1 MYLLYCDETN
11 FEKKVGDFFVYG
23 GVVIPP
29 GSANKLSAEIEELRA
44 KLGVPQDYVFKFN
57 PGPANFSHE
66 QFITLKK
73 GLIEIAAKHGVH
85 LLVNLLLHDIAKSSE
100 EARRYCINT
109 LCYHFHCYLLRPD
122 SHGIVLIDRFTDKQ
136 IDSHLQETLAVGLH
150 MIYSGDTK
158 LDRILGYHYAA
169 IGQSHFCSLIDVLLG
184 SLRFSINAFTQKN
197 EAHKE
202 SAQAILQQLAPL
214 FFVESGVVSPISL
227 WFSPMTIKV
236 EKYRVQY
243 LALIDHLR
251 AQGINIGQTL

>member
-11 FEKKVGDFFVYG
+11 FEKKAGDFFVYG

-29 GSANKLSAEIEELRA
+29 GSAYKLAAEIEGLRA
-44 KLGVPQDYVFKFN
+44 QLGVPHDYVFKFN
-57 PGPANFSHE
+57 PGPGNFSHE
-66 QFITLKK
+66 QFIALKK
-73 GLIEIAAKHGVH
+73 GVIEIAAKHGVF

-100 EARRYCINT
+100 EARRNCINT
-109 LCYHFHCYLLRPD
+109 LCYHFHCFLLRPG
-122 SHGIVLIDRFTDKQ
+122 SHGIVLIDRFNDKQ
-136 IDSHLQETLAVGLH
+136 IDAHLQEKISVGLH

-197 EAHKE
+197 EAHKT

-214 FFVESGVVSPISL
+214 FFIEGGVVSPISL
-227 WFSPMTIKV
+227 WFSPMTIKI
-236 EKYRVQY
+236 EKYRAQY
-243 LALIDHLR
+243 IALIDHFKE
-251 AQGINIGQTL
+251 QGINVGQSI